1 MTPLSLQEYL
11 SREIGYDAERMDGTP
26 DPALARLITGIS
38 EACKEISA
46 KVREGALAGVLG
58 LAGSEN
64 VQGED
69 QKKLDII
76 SNDIF
81 VEAVSRT
88 GSVCGMVSEEVP
100 EPIAVR
106 DDLPLGPYL
115 ACFDP
120 LDGSSNID
128 INVSIGSIFAILPAR
143 EIKRTPETAD
153 FLQPGTALVAAGY
166 CMYGPQTILVLTI
179 GRGVVMFT
187 LDDETGIFRQT
198 AADVTVPREAAE
210 FAINMSNQRFWE
222 KPVQRYISELLA
234 GKDGP
239 RGKNFNMRWIAAMV
253 AEVHRILMRG
263 GIFMY
268 PRDSRN
274 PERAGKLR
282 LLYEANP
289 MSMIMEQAG
298 AAATNGHVAIRTIK
312 PTSIHE
318 RVAVFLGAAEEVER
332 TTAYH
337 ED

>member
-143 EIKRTPETAD
+143 EIKRTPEAAD

-187 LDDETGIFRQT
+187 LDDETGTFRQT

-234 GKDGP
+234 GK
-239 RGKNFNMRWIAAMV
+239 V

-332 TTAYH
+332 ATAYH

>member
-46 KVREGALAGVLG
+46 KVLEGALAGVLG

-187 LDDETGIFRQT
+187 LDDETGTFRQT

-239 RGKNFNMRWIAAMV
+239 AVRTSTCVGLPRWW
-253 AEVHRILMRG
+253 L
-263 GIFMY
+263 
-268 PRDSRN
+268 
-274 PERAGKLR
+274 KC
-282 LLYEANP
+282 
-289 MSMIMEQAG
+289 
-298 AAATNGHVAIRTIK
+298 
-312 PTSIHE
+312 
-318 RVAVFLGAAEEVER
+318 
-332 TTAYH
+332 TAF
-337 ED
+337 

>member
-1 MTPLSLQEYL
+1 MTPLSLQEFL
-11 SREIGYDAERMDGTP
+11 SREE
-26 DPALARLITGIS
+26 ALAGSDPVLTRLLIGIS

-64 VQGED
+64 VQGEE

-81 VEAVSRT
+81 VEAVART
-88 GSVCGMVSEEVP
+88 GAVCGMVSEEVP
-100 EPIAVR
+100 EPIAVPEE
-106 DDLPLGPYL
+106 LPLGPYL

-128 INVSIGSIFAILPAR
+128 INVSIGSIFAILPAER
-143 EIKRTPETAD
+143 PKRVPAPQD
-153 FLQPGTALVAAGY
+153 FLQPGRNLTAAGY
-166 CMYGPQTILVLTI
+166 CMYGQQTILALTL
-179 GRGVVMFT
+179 GRGVFLFT
-187 LDDETGIFRQT
+187 LDDVTGTFRLT
-198 AADVTVPREAAE
+198 KENVRVPREAKE

-222 KPVQRYISELLA
+222 APVVRYISELLQ

-239 RGKNFNMRWIAAMV
+239 RGKNYNMRWVAAMV

-289 MSMIMEQAG
+289 MSMLMENAG
-298 AAATNGHVAIRTIK
+298 GASTNGHERIRDIV

-318 RVAVFLGAAEEVER
+318 RVAVFLGAAEEVE
-332 TTAYH
+332 TVTGYH
-337 ED
+337 KA

>member
-11 SREIGYDAERMDGTP
+11 SREE
-26 DPALARLITGIS
+26 ALAGSDPILTRLLIGIS
-38 EACKEISA
+38 EACKEIAA

-64 VQGED
+64 VQGEE

-81 VEAVSRT
+81 VEAVART
-88 GSVCGMVSEEVP
+88 GAVCGMVSEEVP
-100 EPIAVR
+100 HPVAVPEP
-106 DDLPLGPYL
+106 LPLGPYL

-128 INVSIGSIFAILPAR
+128 INVSIGSIFSILPAPEVR
-143 EIKRTPETAD
+143 RTPLEAD
-153 FLQPGTALVAAGY
+153 FLQPGRKLVAAGY
-166 CMYGPQTILVLTI
+166 CMYGPQTILALTL
-179 GRGVVMFT
+179 GRGTVLFT
-187 LDDETGIFRQT
+187 LDDVTGTFRLT
-198 AADVTVPREAAE
+198 REDIRVPREAAE

-222 KPVQRYISELLA
+222 KPVQRYIAELVA

-263 GIFMY
+263 GVFMY

-289 MSMIMEQAG
+289 MSMLMENAG
-298 AAATNGHVAIRTIK
+298 GAATNGHVAIRDIQ
-312 PTSIHE
+312 PSSIHE
-318 RVAVFLGAAEEVER
+318 RVAVFLGAAEEVE
-332 TTAYH
+332 TVTGYH
-337 ED
+337 KAN

>member
-128 INVSIGSIFAILPAR
+128 LSL
-143 EIKRTPETAD
+143 
-153 FLQPGTALVAAGY
+153 
-166 CMYGPQTILVLTI
+166 
-179 GRGVVMFT
+179 
-187 LDDETGIFRQT
+187 
-198 AADVTVPREAAE
+198 
-210 FAINMSNQRFWE
+210 
-222 KPVQRYISELLA
+222 
-234 GKDGP
+234 
-239 RGKNFNMRWIAAMV
+239 
-253 AEVHRILMRG
+253 
-263 GIFMY
+263 
-268 PRDSRN
+268 
-274 PERAGKLR
+274 
-282 LLYEANP
+282 
-289 MSMIMEQAG
+289 
-298 AAATNGHVAIRTIK
+298 
-312 PTSIHE
+312 IHI
-318 RVAVFLGAAEEVER
+318 
-332 TTAYH
+332 
-337 ED
+337 

>member
-1 MTPLSLQEYL
+1 VSTLSLSQYLCREQQLHDLDPVL
-11 SREIGYDAERMDGTP
+11 SR
-26 DPALARLITGIS
+26 LIVSVS
-38 EACKEISA
+38 EACKTISF
-46 KVREGALAGVLG
+46 KVRNGALAGVLG
-58 LAGSEN
+58 MAGSEN

-81 VEAVSRT
+81 VEAVALS
-88 GSVCGMVSEEVP
+88 GSVCGMVSEEIPEVIPVP
-100 EPIAVR
+100 E
-106 DDLPLGPYL
+106 DLPIGPYL
-115 ACFDP
+115 ICFDP

-128 INVSIGSIFAILPAR
+128 INVSIGSIFAILPAER
-143 EIKRTPETAD
+143 PKRVPAPQD
-153 FLQPGTALVAAGY
+153 FLQPGRNLTAAGY
-166 CMYGPQTILVLTI
+166 CMYGPQTILALTL
-179 GRGVVMFT
+179 GRGVFLFT
-187 LDDETGIFRQT
+187 LDDVTGTFRLT
-198 AADVTVPREAAE
+198 KENVRVPREAKE

-222 KPVQRYISELLA
+222 APVVRYISELLQ

-289 MSMIMEQAG
+289 MSMLMENAG
-298 AAATNGHVAIRTIK
+298 GASTNGHERIRDIV
-312 PTSIHE
+312 PTNIHE
-318 RVAVFLGAAEEVER
+318 RVAVFLGAAEEVE
-332 TTAYH
+332 TVTGYH
-337 ED
+337 KA